1 MKKLLLLS
9 TVCLSLISCQQVK
22 YSDIAY
28 GKPIMPLHRSD
39 ATEQTV
45 YLTDY
50 TPALTNIDS
59 VSAQGYTIE
68 ATGVEDVYT
77 LSGGNNMSVLRIWKD
92 GMLTEVPIIANKP
105 FRSGVTTISAHDYSI
120 TFCLPFTIG
129 EPQIHAYWQNIQISD
144 KAIKLNSDSTYTL
157 TIPNEF
163 CRKGRSFV
171 RVFVCDDLSR
181 FNDLLVPLQDGKPVR
196 DAQELTRHDI
206 NAQVLYSLM
215 IDRFQNGDSTNDRRL
230 NSPDVLPIVDYMGG
244 DIAGITQQIEKG
256 FFDSLGISTIW
267 ISPITQNPNDAWGQ
281 YHNPE
286 TRFSGYHGY
295 WPIYVTVIDDRFGND
310 QQLKQLLSTAHRHNI
325 NVILDYVANHIHISS
340 PIMKAH
346 PDWVTDSIITL
357 PDGTQKRN
365 FELWDEARLTTWFDV
380 HIPTLDLE
388 REEVYQPMTDSA
400 LYWLEN
406 YDFDGF
412 RHDACKHIPE
422 CYWRTLTKKINQR
435 FPDRDLWMI
444 GETYGSPELIS
455 SYVKTGMLD
464 AQFDFNVYHTAID
477 VIGNRPNHSMEEI
490 AHVVEESQAVY
501 GAHHTMG
508 NISGNHDKARFIS
521 LAGGALDWDE
531 DHKQAGWNRTITVGD
546 TAVAYRR
553 AMLLE
558 ILNFGIPGVPCI
570 YQGDEYGQPGGN
582 DPDNRHMMRFSDYN
596 EQEQQ
601 FRNTM
606 ADLIH
611 MRREELP
618 LIYGDYRTLFVNNDV
633 YVFSRT
639 YMGETYIFAL
649 NRADQANRIELKFN
663 GKDINLDLKPIDY
676 QIIYVNEQ

>member
-1 MKKLLLLS
+1 MKKLFFISSICLLL
-9 TVCLSLISCQQVK
+9 VSCQQVK
-22 YSDIAY
+22 YSDIAF
-28 GKPIMPLHRSD
+28 GKPIMPLHR
-39 ATEQTV
+39 TNVPEQIV

-50 TPALTNIDS
+50 TPALNDIDS
-59 VSAQGYTIE
+59 VSAEGYVF
-68 ATGVEDVYT
+68 ATTGTSDIYLITQFCNNIST
-77 LSGGNNMSVLRIWKD
+77 LKIWKD
-92 GMLTEVPIIANKP
+92 QHLTEVPILPDKP
-105 FRSGVTTISAHDYSI
+105 FRSGMTTTGAHDY
-120 TFCLPFTIG
+120 TFTIQLPFTIG
-129 EPQIHAYWQNIQISD
+129 KPQLNAYWQNIR
-144 KAIKLNSDSTYTL
+144 LNNKYLKFNADSTCTI
-157 TIPNEF
+157 TIPQEMRRN
-163 CRKGRSFV
+163 GRSYV
-171 RVFVCDDLSR
+171 RVYANDDLSL
-181 FNDLLVPLQDGKPVR
+181 FNDLLIPLQDGKPIV
-196 DAQELTRHDI
+196 DANQLTRHDA
-206 NAQVLYSLM
+206 NSQVLYSLM
-215 IDRFQNGDSTNDRRL
+215 IDRFQNGDTTNDRRL
-230 NSPDVLPIVDYMGG
+230 NRPDVLPIVDYMGG
-244 DIAGITQQIEKG
+244 DLEGITQRIESG

-310 QQLKQLLSTAHRHNI
+310 QQLKQLLATAHKHNL
-325 NVILDYVANHIHISS
+325 NVILDYVANHIHIKS
-340 PIMKAH
+340 PIMQAH

-357 PDGTQKRN
+357 PDGTTKRN

-388 REEVYQPMTDSA
+388 RQEVYEPMTDSA

-464 AQFDFNVYHTAID
+464 AQFDFNVYHTSIDAI
-477 VIGNRPNHSMEEI
+477 GCRPNHSMEEV
-490 AHVVEESQAVY
+490 AQVVEQSQAVY

-558 ILNFGIPGVPCI
+558 VLNFGIPGVPCV

-582 DPDNRHMMRFSDYN
+582 DPDNRHMMRFDNYN
-596 EQEQQ
+596 EHEQQ
-601 FRNTM
+601 FRNDM
-606 ADLIH
+606 AQLMH
-611 MRREELP
+611 LRRHSMP
-618 LIYGDYRTLFVNNDV
+618 LMYGDYQTLYVNSDV
-633 YVFSRT
+633 YVFART
-639 YMGETYIFAL
+639 YMGETMIFAL
-649 NRADQANRIELKFN
+649 NRASEPAHVELKFN
-663 GKDINLDLKPIDY
+663 DNNLNLDIDAIGY
-676 QIIYVNEQ
+676 QIVHIP

>member
-1 MKKLLLLS
+1 MKKICFIFSLCLLL
-9 TVCLSLISCQQVK
+9 VSCNQVK
-22 YSDIAY
+22 YSDVAF
-28 GKPIMPLHRSD
+28 GKPIMPLHRT
-39 ATEQTV
+39 AAQEQVV

-50 TPALTNIDS
+50 VPALNDIDS
-59 VSAQGYTIE
+59 VSAEGYLLQPTD
-68 ATGVEDVYT
+68 TDDVCLLT
-77 LSGGNNMSVLRIWKD
+77 QFNNNISTLRIWKD
-92 GMLTEVPIIANKP
+92 QRLTEVPILPAKP
-105 FRSGVTTISAHDYSI
+105 FRAGMISIAAQENNFTIR
-120 TFCLPFTIG
+120 LPFTIG
-129 EPQIHAYWQNIQISD
+129 EPQIHAYWQNIRLKD
-144 KAIKLNSDSTYTL
+144 KYIKENPDSTF
-157 TIPNEF
+157 TISIPQEM
-163 CRKGRSFV
+163 RRTGRSFI
-171 RVFVCDDLSR
+171 RVFANDNLSL
-181 FNDLLVPLQDGKPVR
+181 FNDLLIPLQDGKPIT
-196 DAQELTRHDI
+196 DAAALTRHDV
-206 NAQVLYSLM
+206 NSQVLYSLM
-215 IDRFQNGDSTNDRRL
+215 IDRFQNGNLSNDRKL
-230 NSPDVLPIVDYMGG
+230 NQPDVLPIVDYMGG
-244 DIAGITQQIEKG
+244 DLEGITQRIENG

-310 QQLKQLLSTAHRHNI
+310 QQLKQLLATAHKHNM
-325 NVILDYVANHIHISS
+325 NVILDYVANHIHIKS
-340 PIMKAH
+340 PIMQAH

-357 PDGTQKRN
+357 PDGTTKRN
-365 FELWDEARLTTWFDV
+365 FELWDDARLTTWFDV

-435 FPDRDLWMI
+435 FPNRDLWMI

-477 VIGNRPNHSMEEI
+477 VIGNRPDHSMEEI
-490 AHVVEESQAVY
+490 AKVVEESQAVY

-558 ILNFGIPGVPCI
+558 VLNFGIPGVPCV

-582 DPDNRHMMRFSDYN
+582 DPDNRHMMRFDNYN
-596 EQEQQ
+596 MQEQE
-601 FRNTM
+601 FRNTV
-606 ADLIH
+606 ADLMH
-611 MRREELP
+611 LRREAMP
-618 LIYGDYRTLFVNNDV
+618 LMYGDYQTLFVNADV
-633 YVFSRT
+633 YVFART

-649 NRADQANRIELKFN
+649 NRADQPTTIELKFN
-663 GKDINLDLKPIDY
+663 NEVLNIDLDAIGY
-676 QIIYVNEQ
+676 QIIHL

>member
-1 MKKLLLLS
+1 MKKLLFILPFSLLF
-9 TVCLSLISCQQVK
+9 IGCQQVK
-22 YSDIAY
+22 YSDIAN
-28 GKPIMPLHRSD
+28 GKPIMPLHRNG
-39 ATEQTV
+39 TLQQTI

-50 TPALTNIDS
+50 TPALNCIDS
-59 VSAQGYTIE
+59 VYANGYILTKTDT
-68 ATGVEDVYT
+68 ADVWS
-77 LSGGNNMSVLRIWKD
+77 LSGHNNNLSTLRIWKD
-92 GMLTEVPIIANKP
+92 GQLTEVAILPDKP
-105 FRSGVTTISAHDYSI
+105 FRNGATTITAQNFSI
-120 TFCLPFTIG
+120 TFQLPFTIG
-129 EPQIHAYWQNIQISD
+129 EPVINVYWQNIRLND
-144 KAIKLNSDSTYTL
+144 NVLKLNDDSTYTL
-157 TIPNEF
+157 TIPQEMR
-163 CRKGRSFV
+163 RKGRSYI
-171 RVFVCDDLSR
+171 RVFANDNLSL
-181 FNDLLVPLQDGKPVR
+181 FNDLLIPLQDGKAVV
-196 DAQELTRHDI
+196 DAAQLTRHDA

-215 IDRFQNGDSTNDRRL
+215 IDRFQNGDISNDRRL
-230 NSPDVLPIVDYMGG
+230 NQPDVLPIVDYMGG
-244 DIAGITQQIEKG
+244 DLEGITQRIQQG

-310 QQLKQLLSTAHRHNI
+310 RQLKDLLATAHKHNI
-325 NVILDYVANHIHISS
+325 NVILDYVANHIHIKS
-340 PIMKAH
+340 PIMQAH

-357 PDGTQKRN
+357 PDGTTKRN

-435 FPDRDLWMI
+435 FPNRNLWMI

-490 AHVVEESQAVY
+490 ARVVEESQAVY

-546 TAVAYRR
+546 TATAYRR

-558 ILNFGIPGVPCI
+558 VLNFGIPGVPCI

-582 DPDNRHMMRFSDYN
+582 DPDNRHMMRFDHYN
-596 EQEQQ
+596 TQEQQ
-601 FRNTM
+601 FRDTM
-606 ADLIH
+606 TDLIH
-611 MRREELP
+611 LRRNALP
-618 LIYGDYRTLFVNNDV
+618 LIFGDYQTLYVNKDA
-633 YVFSRT
+633 YIFART
-639 YMGETYIFAL
+639 YMNETYIFAL
-649 NRADQANRIELKFN
+649 NRASEPFN
-663 GKDINLDLKPIDY
+663 ISLQFRGKNLDIALNPIDY
-676 QIIYVNEQ
+676 QIIHIQ

>member
-1 MKKLLLLS
+1 MKKS
-9 TVCLSLISCQQVK
+9 FYFIMSCLTLVGCQQVK
-22 YSDIAY
+22 YSDIAN
-28 GKPIMPLHRSD
+28 GKPIMPLHRSE
-39 ATEQTV
+39 AQQQKV
-45 YLTDY
+45 YITDY
-50 TPALTNIDS
+50 TPALNNVDS
-59 VSAQGYTIE
+59 VSAEGYIITKTDTADIYTIE
-68 ATGVEDVYT
+68 GSYNGISC
-77 LSGGNNMSVLRIWKD
+77 LKIWKD
-92 GMLTEVPIIANKP
+92 GRLTEVPVLPAKK
-105 FRSGVTTISAHDYSI
+105 FRSGATTLSKHDYS
-120 TFCLPFTIG
+120 FNFQLPFTIG
-129 EPQIHAYWQNIQISD
+129 EPQISAYWQNIQLDRSCIRHND
-144 KAIKLNSDSTYTL
+144 DSTYTL
-157 TIPNEF
+157 TIPKEYRRN
-163 CRKGRSFV
+163 GRSFV
-171 RVFVCDDLSR
+171 RIYSCDNLSQ
-181 FNDLLVPLQDGKPVR
+181 FNDLLIPLQDGKPITE
-196 DAQELTRHDI
+196 ATQLTRHDA
-206 NAQVLYSLM
+206 NTQVLYSLM
-215 IDRFQNGDSTNDRRL
+215 IDRFQNGDTSNDRRL
-230 NSPDVLPIVDYMGG
+230 NQPDVLPIVDYMGG
-244 DIAGITQQIEKG
+244 DLEGITQRIEQG

-310 QQLKQLLSTAHRHNI
+310 QQLKTLLATAHRHNM
-325 NVILDYVANHIHISS
+325 NVILDYVANHIHIKS
-340 PIMKAH
+340 PIMQAH

-380 HIPTLDLE
+380 HIPTLNLE
-388 REEVYQPMTDSA
+388 RKEVYEPMTDSA

-435 FPDRDLWMI
+435 FPNRDLWMI

-477 VIGNRPNHSMEEI
+477 VIGCRPDHSMEEI
-490 AHVVEESQAVY
+490 ARVVEQSQAVY

-546 TAVAYRR
+546 TAIAYRR

-558 ILNFGIPGVPCI
+558 VLNFGIPGVPCV

-582 DPDNRHMMRFSDYN
+582 DPDNRHMMRFDGYN
-596 EQEQQ
+596 PKEQQ
-601 FRNTM
+601 FRDTM
-606 ADLIH
+606 ADLIQL
-611 MRREELP
+611 RRSSLP
-618 LIYGDYRTLFVNNDV
+618 LTYGDYQTLYVNTDV
-633 YVFSRT
+633 YVFART
-639 YMGETYIFAL
+639 YMGESYVFAL
-649 NRADQANRIELKFN
+649 NRGNQPAHIALQFRGEDL
-663 GKDINLDLKPIDY
+663 DINIEPINY
-676 QIIYVNEQ
+676 SIIHLQ

>member
-1 MKKLLLLS
+1 MKKLFFILP
-9 TVCLSLISCQQVK
+9 LSLLFIGCQQVK
-22 YSDIAY
+22 YSDIASR
-28 GKPIMPLHRSD
+28 KPIMPLHR
-39 ATEQTV
+39 TEAPQQVV
-45 YLTDY
+45 YLSDY
-50 TPALTNIDS
+50 TPALNLIDS
-59 VSAQGYTIE
+59 VSAEGYTLTQTDT
-68 ATGVEDVYT
+68 ADVWS
-77 LSGGNNMSVLRIWKD
+77 LSGINRDLSTLKIWKD
-92 GMLTEVPIIANKP
+92 GYLTEVPILPAKQ
-105 FRSGVTTISAHDYSI
+105 FRSGAVTISAQDYAV
-120 TFCLPFTIG
+120 TFSLPFTIG
-129 EPQIHAYWQNIQISD
+129 KPQVNVYWQNIRLAD
-144 KAIKLNSDSTYTL
+144 NCMKYNTDSTVTITL
-157 TIPNEF
+157 PKEF
-163 CRKGRSFV
+163 RRTGRSHIRIFA
-171 RVFVCDDLSR
+171 CDDISL
-181 FNDLLVPLQDGKPVR
+181 FNDLLIPLQDGKAVV
-196 DAQELTRHDI
+196 DASQLTRHDA
-206 NAQVLYSLM
+206 NSQVLYSLM
-215 IDRFQNGDSTNDRRL
+215 IDRFQNGDTSNDRKL
-230 NSPDVLPIVDYMGG
+230 NQPDVLPIVDYMGG
-244 DIAGITQQIEKG
+244 DLAGITQRIEDG

-310 QQLKQLLSTAHRHNI
+310 QQLKDLLATAHKHNL
-325 NVILDYVANHIHISS
+325 NVILDYVANHIHIKS
-340 PIMKAH
+340 PIMQAH

-357 PDGTQKRN
+357 PDGTTKRN

-388 REEVYQPMTDSA
+388 RPEVYQPMTDSA

-435 FPDRDLWMI
+435 FPNRDLWMI

-464 AQFDFNVYHTAID
+464 AQFDFNIYHTAID

-490 AHVVEESQAVY
+490 ARVVEESQAVY

-546 TAVAYRR
+546 TAIAYHR

-558 ILNFGIPGVPCI
+558 VLNFGIPGVPCI

-582 DPDNRHMMRFSDYN
+582 DPDNRHMMRFNGYN
-596 EQEQQ
+596 QHEQQ

-611 MRREELP
+611 LRREAMP
-618 LIYGDYRTLFVNNDV
+618 LMYGDYQTLYVSPDV
-633 YVFSRT
+633 YIFART
-639 YMGETYIFAL
+639 YMNETYIFAL
-649 NRADQANRIELKFN
+649 NRGDKPTHIELQFN
-663 GKDINLDLKPIDY
+663 SEKQVIDIDPIGY
-676 QIIYVNEQ
+676 QIIHIQ